1 MVSISNQSCIMN
13 SFEKLV
19 YWQKARQ
26 LTKEIYS
33 LTSLFPKEEQY
44 GLSAQI
50 RRAAVSISS
59 NIAEGYGRQYRAD
72 YIHFLNVSRGSCY
85 EVMSQLLLCIDLG
98 FIQEQQAKKS
108 QELCEEIGKMLNSAI
123 QSLQN
128 K

>member
-1 MVSISNQSCIMN
+1 MN